1 MSYFHLTSEERYV
14 ISHLVLY
21 GLSLREIGRCL
32 NRHHT
37 TISREI
43 KRNRP
48 TYADDAVYWY
58 DAAQYFLDKRK
69 RMSHHAIR
77 QSNPELVH
85 YVKCKIEQD
94 WSPEQIAN
102 RLAFDYPNSKTMR
115 ICHETIYQWI
125 YSDAKNG
132 GDLYTHL
139 RRHHKRRRKQRRYG
153 SGRGLIPGRISI
165 SERPEAVDSRKRFG
179 DWEGDTVEGA
189 KGSGGIASHVERK
202 SRYLVSAQL
211 SDKTAETMT
220 IASAKAFRR
229 VPRAMRK
236 TLTVDNG
243 KEFSYFKQL
252 EKKTGF
258 AIYFADPY
266 SAWQRGSNENTNGLI
281 RQYFPKGANFK
292 DITNKDLALVVKKI
306 NHRPRKSLNYQT
318 PHEVFYSAIRGALA
332 T

>member
-1 MSYFHLTSEERYV
+1 MSYTHLSSKERYV
-14 ISHLVLY
+14 ISHLVHY
-21 GLSLREIGRCL
+21 GLSLREISRL
-32 NRHHT
+32 LQRHHT

-48 TYADDAVYWY
+48 TYADDAVYSY
-58 DAAQYFLDKRK
+58 DAAQFFVDQRK
-69 RMSHHAIR
+69 RMPHHAIR
-77 QSNPELVH
+77 QSNPQLVH
-85 YVKCKIEQD
+85 YVKCKLAEE
-94 WSPEQIAN
+94 WSPEQIAS
-102 RLAFDYPNSKTMR
+102 RLSVDYPNSKTMR

-125 YSDAKNG
+125 YSDTING

-153 SGRGLIPGRISI
+153 SCRGLIPGRVSI
-165 SERPEAVDSRKRFG
+165 SKRPEAVDNRKRFG
-179 DWEGDTVEGA
+179 DWEGDTIEGA

-202 SRYLVSAQL
+202 SRYLVTAKL

-220 IASAKAFRR
+220 IASVKAFRR
-229 VPRAMRK
+229 VPRVMRK

-243 KEFSYFKQL
+243 KEFAYFKQL

-258 AIYFADPY
+258 SIYFADPY
-266 SAWQRGSNENTNGLI
+266 SAWQRGLNENTNGLI
-281 RQYFPKGANFK
+281 RQYFPKGTNFK
-292 DITNKDLALVVKKI
+292 DITNKNLALVVKKI